1 MKNIE
6 KTKRENR
13 IKRHRKVRT
22 KVFGSAIIPR
32 LNIYRSNKSLFI
44 QLIDDKAGITLASVN
59 DKEIKSGKT
68 KIEKAKEA
76 GKLIAEKAKKADI
89 KKVVFDRG
97 GYKYH
102 GRIKAVADGAREG
115 GLEF

>member
-6 KTKRENR
+6 KIKKENR
-13 IKRHRKVRT
+13 AKRHKKVRA
-22 KVFGSAIIPR
+22 KIFGSAKIPR
-32 LNIYRSNKSLFI
+32 LNLYRSNKGFFI
-44 QLIDDKAGITLASVN
+44 QLINDQAGITLESVS
-59 DKEIKSGKT
+59 DKEIKKSKNKT
-68 KIEKAKEA
+68 DAAKEA

-97 GYKYH
+97 GFQYH
-102 GRIKAVADGAREG
+102 GRVKAVADGAREG

>member
-13 IKRHRKVRT
+13 EKRHKKVRA
-22 KVFGSAIIPR
+22 KVFGNEKIPR
-32 LNIYRSNKSLFI
+32 LNLYRSNKGLFI
-44 QLIDDKAGITLASVN
+44 QLIDDQVGVTLASVS
-59 DKEIKSGKT
+59 DKEIKKSKNKT
-68 KIEKAKEA
+68 DAAKEA
-76 GKLIAEKAKKADI
+76 GKLIAEKAKKIDI

-97 GYKYH
+97 GFQYH
-102 GRIKAVADGAREG
+102 GRVKAIADGAREG

>member
-13 IKRHRKVRT
+13 AKRHKKVRA
-22 KVFGSAIIPR
+22 KVFGSAKIPR
-32 LNIYRSNKSLFI
+32 LNLYRSNKSLFI
-44 QLIDDKAGITLASVN
+44 QLIDDQAGITLASVN

-68 KIEKAKEA
+68 KIDKAKET

-97 GYKYH
+97 GFQYH
-102 GRIKAVADGAREG
+102 GRVKALADGAREG

>member
-6 KTKRENR
+6 KIKRENR
-13 IKRHRKVRT
+13 AKRHKKVRA
-22 KVFGSAIIPR
+22 KVFGTAKIPR
-32 LNIYRSNKSLFI
+32 LNLYRSNRSLFI
-44 QLIDDKAGITLASVN
+44 QLIDDQAGVTLASVN

-68 KIEKAKEA
+68 KVEKAKEA

-102 GRIKAVADGAREG
+102 GRVKSLADGAREG